1 MKKRNIF
8 AASILFLGFIGLLL
22 WLYTKIVTI
31 GNNLAT
37 TTSIYLVYFY
47 YVVVAL
53 FVLYFI
59 VRPFFI
65 VFFAPSYSLK
75 KIYVIQDD
83 KASEEK
89 KKDNYQ
95 EMIKMSQKLI
105 NKKLVNEQNRQLLKV
120 ELASQEPLFETKYTH
135 LKKTLNK
142 AIKDDLQGDIRKIV
156 VTTARDTLY
165 FTAISQNGFADILI
179 VLVNNFRLI
188 KKIVQRCGFRPSFTK
203 LVRFYVHV
211 TISCFVAEGAQS
223 VDMGSLLGSSIKGL
237 AKPLAGSLIQGTVN
251 GFFMLRAGFLAR
263 NLIFEEHDSESK
275 EINILKSSF
284 AQAAAALPE
293 LTVAS
298 FIDPILNV
306 LKGTFGAPTRE
317 IVKRVW
323 HQENP
328 YADEKFENL
337 NKSTSSLSSYKK
349 ATIRF
354 VFPFKKATM
363 RIFLFS
369 RKSDSK

>member
-1 MKKRNIF
+1 MKKRNRL
-8 AASILFLGFIGLLL
+8 AALILFLGFLGLLL
-22 WLYTKIVTI
+22 WLYTKIVGI
-31 GNNLAT
+31 GNTLAA

-47 YVVVAL
+47 YVVAGLV
-53 FVLYFI
+53 VLYFI

-75 KIYVIQDD
+75 KIYVIEDD
-83 KASEEK
+83 KDNDAK

-95 EMIKMSQKLI
+95 EMLKMSQKLI
-105 NKKLVNEQNRQLLKV
+105 HKKLVNEANCQLLKA
-120 ELASQEPLFETKYTH
+120 ELNSREPSFEIKYTH

-142 AIKDDLQGDIRKIV
+142 AIKEDLHGDIRKIIV
-156 VTTARDTLY
+156 NTARDTLY
-165 FTAISQNGFADILI
+165 FTAISQNGFADTLI
-179 VLVNNFRLI
+179 VLINNFRLI

-223 VDMGSLLGSSIKGL
+223 ADIGSLLGSSIKGL

-275 EINILKSSF
+275 QINILKSSF

-293 LTVAS
+293 LTIAS
-298 FIDPILNV
+298 FLDPILNV
-306 LKGTFGAPTRE
+306 LKGTFGAPTKE
-317 IVKRVW
+317 IMKRVW
-323 HQENP
+323 YQENP

-337 NKSTSSLSSYKK
+337 K
-349 ATIRF
+349 
-354 VFPFKKATM
+354 
-363 RIFLFS
+363 
-369 RKSDSK
+369 